1 MGGCRGKEKKQWRW
15 KEARPEP
22 LTGEAL
28 KRKPDQQSCC
38 IHFVMKR
45 SRSSEGIQRLMFQT
59 SWSGPICL
67 PAISRSQLQS
77 ASSQNCHMSWSADCI
92 SACDNVTLQDLN
104 WQMCWPGFMAIAL
117 LTERP
122 LGLLS
127 ILHNLC
133 HYANVF
139 LMSSQD
145 FGKDVPDAQLLPFAG
160 TSLSLSRFM
169 HWHAYGPMD
178 QDGWPPTKTW

>member
-1 MGGCRGKEKKQWRW
+1 MQNCIDIVIIYVHDFSWVVVEISRGKETQQWRW

-67 PAISRSQLQS
+67 PAISRNQLQS

-104 WQMCWPGFMAIAL
+104 WQMCWL
-117 LTERP
+117 LTRFYGYSFVDREASWT
-122 LGLLS
+122 L
-127 ILHNLC
+127 INLTR
-133 HYANVF
+133 
-139 LMSSQD
+139 LMS
-145 FGKDVPDAQLLPFAG
+145 
-160 TSLSLSRFM
+160 
-169 HWHAYGPMD
+169 
-178 QDGWPPTKTW
+178 